1 MPTDPVVLRL
11 GDQEVEATCTVDP
24 SGLLRIRLNKG
35 EPLTVRPLTSGTYQV
50 SQGDHSWLVRAAADG
65 DRCWIFINGQ
75 VVVVTAQEKT
85 ARRRA
90 GNRGTSDIGHSLS
103 HALTVPMP
111 ATVTKLFV
119 AEGQTVKKGQ
129 PLIMLEAMKTEF
141 AMNAPAPGIIQK
153 INCKERDVVQPE
165 TPLIEF
171 RD

>member
-1 MPTDPVVLRL
+1 MPTEALILRFD
-11 GDQEVEATCTVDP
+11 DQEVEATCTVDT
-24 SGLLRIRLNKG
+24 SGLVEIRLNKG
-35 EPLTVRPLTSGTYQV
+35 EPLTVRSVTSGTYQV

-75 VVVVTAQEKT
+75 VVVVDVQKKT
-85 ARRRA
+85 ARRHPKDR
-90 GNRGTSDIGHSLS
+90 GHSRS

-119 AEGQTVKKGQ
+119 TEGQTVKKGQ

-141 AMNAPAPGIIQK
+141 AMNAPAAGVIRK
-153 INCKERDVVQPE
+153 INCKERQVVQPE

-171 RD
+171 MD